1 MLNLPAS
8 MIRARTVIREIQ
20 RSEDRQMTLP
30 GRDVL
35 LVGQSFQTPHGLT
48 EWLQRWGFRCHFA
61 RNTRTAREMLR
72 ATRVDVVLLGILA
85 GLAVTAFLCWP
96 VETSC
101 FWLPAIDAG
110 KKCLGSPALRPAEFA
125 HALEEMARCLGAAG
139 RG

>member
-1 MLNLPAS
+1 
-8 MIRARTVIREIQ
+8 
-20 RSEDRQMTLP
+20 MTLS

-48 EWLQRWGFRCHFA
+48 ERLQRWGFRCHFA
-61 RNTRTAREMLR
+61 GNMRTARELLR
-72 ATRVDVVLLGILA
+72 AARVDVVLSDMRLSDGSGIALLGILT
-85 GLAVTAFLCWP
+85 GLAVTAFLCLP

-125 HALEEMARCLGAAG
+125 RALEEMARCLGAVT

>member
-1 MLNLPAS
+1 
-8 MIRARTVIREIQ
+8 
-20 RSEDRQMTLP
+20 MTLS

-48 EWLQRWGFRCHFA
+48 ERLQRWGFRCHFA
-61 RNTRTAREMLR
+61 RNMRTARELLGSM
-72 ATRVDVVLLGILA
+72 RVDVVLSDMHLADGTGITLLGILA
-85 GLAVTAFLCWP
+85 GLAVTAFLCLP
-96 VETSC
+96 VESSC

-125 HALEEMARCLGAAG
+125 RALEEMARCLGAAA